1 MYLLSFFNIPRLNP
15 WSNIL
20 GFCCFLWVMY
30 SFLEI
35 EFCIYFFKSM
45 KKISLS
51 FKFRQFNFKCT
62 FPQTSLQSLVEEKF
76 KMSNLSNLSKPCD
89 ILARCNRDPPDLV
102 ICWWFY
108 FISVWR
114 PNDNSWQCKEFK
126 DRILSSWRRKCAN
139 PSQGCSYSFSFT
151 LILLFYLRIIF

>member
-1 MYLLSFFNIPRLNP
+1 MYLLFYFNIPRLNP

-35 EFCIYFFKSM
+35 DMFCIYFFKSM

-51 FKFRQFNFKCT
+51 FKFRQFNFKYT
-62 FPQTSLQSLVEEKF
+62 FPQTSLQSFVEEKF
-76 KMSNLSNLSKPCD
+76 VTFWLGVTGTHPTM
-89 ILARCNRDPPDLV
+89 V

-139 PSQGCSYSFSFT
+139 PSQGCSNSFSFI
-151 LILLFYLRIIF
+151 LILLFYLRILF